1 MPRRELLGRLVAF
14 GALAAANRAVPATEA
29 PWPPSISQPRRGGRV
44 RVASVSSSTA
54 DTLDPAKGALSTDYA
69 RHYMLYSG
77 LTQFDSNL
85 TPQPALAEEIHESER
100 SLWTLKLRKGV
111 VFHDGKP
118 LTPAD
123 VVYSL
128 LRHKNPATAS
138 KMKAIAAQFE
148 EVRATGP
155 DEVQI
160 RLSAANADLPAI
172 LAVSHFLIIQDGTT
186 DFRTAMGTGP
196 YRCKDFNPGVRTLGA
211 RNPDYWKPGKPHLDE
226 IELIGIAD
234 EPARI
239 NALLSGDVQL
249 VSAVN
254 PRSTQRVR
262 SSPTHQVQETRSGL
276 YTDLIMRQDSS
287 PTNSPEFVA
296 AMKYLFDREQ
306 IANAVFRGYA
316 TVANDQPVPPGSR
329 YYFDGIPQK
338 KYDPE
343 RARFLL
349 RKAGLLGARLPVY
362 CSPAAE
368 GSVEIAALL
377 QQSAAKAGLD
387 LAVNRVPADG
397 YWSHHWMKHPLGFG
411 NTNPRPTVDLLFSTL
426 YKSDAPWN
434 EAAWKNERFDQLL
447 LAARSEGDEA
457 KRKQIYADMQVLVH
471 EQGGVGIPVFISI
484 VDAYDRRLKGYG
496 SIPIGGLMGYSFAEH
511 VWWET

>member
-1 MPRRELLGRLVAF
+1 
-14 GALAAANRAVPATEA
+14 
-29 PWPPSISQPRRGGRV
+29 
-44 RVASVSSSTA
+44 
-54 DTLDPAKGALSTDYA
+54 
-69 RHYMLYSG
+69 MLYSG
-77 LTQFDSNL
+77 LTQFDSSL
-85 TPQPALAEEIHESER
+85 TPQPALAGEIHENEQ
-100 SLWTLKLRKGV
+100 SLWTIKLRKGV

-138 KMKAIAAQFE
+138 KMKAIAAQFAD
-148 EVRATGP
+148 VRATGP

-172 LAVSHFLIIQDGTT
+172 LAVSHFLIIKDGTT
-186 DFRTAMGTGP
+186 DFRTAVGTGP
-196 YRCKDFNPGVRTLGA
+196 YRCKDFNPGVRTLGT
-211 RNPDYWKPGKPHLDE
+211 RNPDYWKPGKPYLDE

-234 EPARI
+234 EPARV

-249 VSAVN
+249 ASAVN
-254 PRSTQRVR
+254 PRSTERVR
-262 SSPTHQVQETRSGL
+262 SSPTHQVRDSRSGL
-276 YTDLIMRQDSS
+276 YTDLIMRQDAT
-287 PTNSPEFVA
+287 PTNTPEFVA

-306 IANAVFRGYA
+306 IASAVFRGYA
-316 TVANDQPVPPGSR
+316 TLANDQPVPPGSR
-329 YYFDGIPQK
+329 YYFDGIPQRT
-338 KYDPE
+338 YDPE

-349 RKAGLLGARLPVY
+349 RKTGLLGTRLPVY

-377 QQSAAKAGLD
+377 QQSAAKAGLY

-426 YKSDAPWN
+426 FKSDAPWN
-434 EAAWKNERFDQLL
+434 EAAWKSERFDQLL

-457 KRKQIYADMQVLVH
+457 KRKQLYADMQVLVH
-471 EQGGVGIPVFISI
+471 EQGAVGIPVFINLI
-484 VDAYDRRLKGYG
+484 DAHDRRLKGYG

-511 VWWET
+511 VWWEA